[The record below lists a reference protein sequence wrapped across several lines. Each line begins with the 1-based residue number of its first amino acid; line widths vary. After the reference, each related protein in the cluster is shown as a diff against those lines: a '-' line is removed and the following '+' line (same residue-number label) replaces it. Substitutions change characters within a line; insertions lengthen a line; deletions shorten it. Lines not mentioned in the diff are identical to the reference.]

1 MNNYYKG
8 LWAEM
13 IAAGYLILHGYRIRS
28 WRYKTAVGEIDL
40 VVSRGRT
47 LVFVEVK
54 ARPTLD
60 QGTGAIRPGSHARL
74 MRAGDHYLNRLG
86 PRQSGYFEN
95 IRFDL
100 IAVAPPFHIRH
111 LDNVLMSGS

>member
-8 LWAEM
+8 LWAEV
-13 IAAGYLILHGYRIRS
+13 IAAGYLVLRGYRIRS
-28 WRYKTAVGEIDL
+28 WRYKTSVGEIDL

-54 ARPTLD
+54 VRPTLD
-60 QGTGAIRPGSHARL
+60 VGSEAILPQSHPRL

-86 PRQSGYFEN
+86 GKQRGYFEN

-100 IAVAPPFHIRH
+100 IAIAPPFYIRH
-111 LDNVLMSGS
+111 LDNILVAGS